1 MSGHKRR
8 RIVVES
14 GDEEEDPP
22 NFRNKRLH
30 QDHDDDFETME
41 TGTSQRRGDRWQTD
55 PGAIEYVRVSCYLT
69 SFNISF
75 I

>member
-1 MSGHKRR
+1 MSSHKRKR
-8 RIVVES
+8 VVVES

-22 NFRNKRLH
+22 NFRNKRLY

-41 TGTSQRRGDRWQTD
+41 TGTGQLRSDRWQTD

>member
-1 MSGHKRR
+1 MSSHKRKR
-8 RIVVES
+8 VVVES

-22 NFRNKRLH
+22 NFRNKRLY

-55 PGAIEYVRVSCYLT
+55 PGAIEYVKVSCYLI